1 MEAAS
6 FSIGAILRWLD
17 GGLILCFFVALRLF
31 MGISGGTV
39 SQTDLQAQRQKVEAQ
54 SAQAQRV
61 AYSADIQTWP
71 SKQSVVRILS
81 CYQVTFYGDR
91 KTSWNVSIWHNPIQP
106 LHSWTD
112 VLCNYMCCALLRISV
127 SKNAW
132 IFRAYMVDLLRSYQN
147 ACICIFR
154 SHAYTHAH
162 LHMLNCW
169 YIFDTRNKCIL
180 ARFRSRI

>member
-81 CYQVTFYGDR
+81 CYQVTFFGDR

-106 LHSWTD
+106 LNGCSMQLY
-112 VLCNYMCCALLRISV
+112 VLRVTAHFCIKERMDIQSLHGRSLTFLSKRMHMHFQITRIHTCTPTYVELLIHIWYM
-127 SKNAW
+127 
-132 IFRAYMVDLLRSYQN
+132 
-147 ACICIFR
+147 
-154 SHAYTHAH
+154 
-162 LHMLNCW
+162 
-169 YIFDTRNKCIL
+169 
-180 ARFRSRI
+180 